1 MSRSKKT
8 QPTEA
13 ELAIL
18 RVLWSRGPSTV
29 REVHETLGGDA
40 RTRYTT
46 TLKQLQVM
54 AEKRLVSRNES
65 RRSHVYTA
73 IAKETETEE
82 SLVSGFIDRVFQ
94 GSVQKMVLHALSSGK
109 VTDEEIAQIK
119 HLLQQWEK
127 QK

>member
-1 MSRSKKT
+1 MSKARKT

-29 REVHETLGGDA
+29 REVHGALGGDA

-54 AEKRLVSRNES
+54 AEKRLVERDES
-65 RRSHVYTA
+65 RRSHVYA
-73 IAKETETEE
+73 AAVKEDETEQ
-82 SLVSGFIDRVFQ
+82 SLVASFIDRVLE
-94 GSVQKMVLHALSSGK
+94 GSVQRVVIHALESGK
-109 VTDEEIAQIK
+109 VSDEELAEIK
-119 HLLQQWEK
+119 RILQQWER

>member
-1 MSRSKKT
+1 MTKARKL

-18 RVLWSRGPSTV
+18 RVLWGRGPSTV
-29 REVHETLGGDA
+29 REVHDALGGDA

-54 AEKRLVSRNES
+54 AEKRLVERDES
-65 RRSHVYTA
+65 QRSHVYA
-73 IAKETETEE
+73 ALVNEGETEQ
-82 SLVSGFIDRVFQ
+82 SLVSSFIDRVLE
-94 GSVQKMVLHALSSGK
+94 GSVQRVVVHALESGK
-109 VTDEEIAQIK
+109 VSDEELAQIK
-119 HLLQQWEK
+119 QILRQWEK

>member
-1 MSRSKKT
+1 MSSERST

-29 REVHETLGGDA
+29 RTVHDALGGDA

-54 AEKRLVSRNES
+54 AEKDLVERDDSQ
-65 RRSHVYTA
+65 RSHVYA
-73 IAKETETEE
+73 ALLKQDETEQ
-82 SLVSGFIDRVFQ
+82 SLVTGFIDRVFQ
-94 GSVQKMVLHALSSGK
+94 GSVQKMVLRALNSSK
-109 VTDEEIAQIK
+109 VTHEELAQIK
-119 HLLQQWEK
+119 QLLQQREEEE
-127 QK
+127 

>member
-1 MSRSKKT
+1 MSKSKKV

-18 RVLWSRGPSTV
+18 RVLWSNGPSSV
-29 REVHETLGGDA
+29 REVHDSLGGDT

-54 AEKRLVSRNES
+54 VEKRLVKRDKS

-73 IAKETETEE
+73 AVKEDKTERA
-82 SLVSGFIDRVFQ
+82 LVSSFVDRMFE
-94 GSVQKMVLHALSSGK
+94 GSVQRMVIHALETGK
-109 VTDEEIAQIK
+109 VSDEELAEIK
-119 HLLQQWEK
+119 RQLHDWERRK
-127 QK
+127 

>member
-1 MSRSKKT
+1 MTKARQI

-29 REVHETLGGDA
+29 REVHAALGGDA
-40 RTRYTT
+40 RSRYTT

-54 AEKRLVSRNES
+54 AEKRLVERDES
-65 RRSHVYTA
+65 QRSHVYA
-73 IAKETETEE
+73 AAVEEGRTEQ
-82 SLVSGFIDRVFQ
+82 SLVASFIDRVLE
-94 GSVQKMVLHALSSGK
+94 GSVQRVVVHALESGK
-109 VTDEEIAQIK
+109 VSDEELAQIK
-119 HLLQQWEK
+119 RILRQWEK

>member
-1 MSRSKKT
+1 VSRSKKT

-29 REVHETLGGDA
+29 RAVHETLGGDA

-65 RRSHVYTA
+65 QRSHVYTA

>member
-1 MSRSKKT
+1 MAKARQI

-29 REVHETLGGDA
+29 REVHAALGGDA
-40 RTRYTT
+40 RSRYTT

-54 AEKRLVSRNES
+54 AEKRLVERDES
-65 RRSHVYTA
+65 QRSHVYA
-73 IAKETETEE
+73 AAVEE
-82 SLVSGFIDRVFQ
+82 SQTEQSLVARFIDRVLE
-94 GSVQKMVLHALSSGK
+94 GSVQRVVVHALESGK
-109 VTDEEIAQIK
+109 VSDKELAQIRRI
-119 HLLQQWEK
+119 LRQWEK